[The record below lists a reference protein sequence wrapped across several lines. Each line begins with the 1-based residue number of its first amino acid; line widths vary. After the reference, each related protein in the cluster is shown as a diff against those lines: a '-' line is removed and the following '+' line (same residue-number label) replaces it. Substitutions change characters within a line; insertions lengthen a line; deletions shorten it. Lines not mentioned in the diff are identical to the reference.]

1 MSSSQLGQA
10 FQQIQ
15 SNGTAMRPIAGPPKN
30 MPLPGNEGIVP
41 PGQVAPPPLTLP
53 NMGVDVGFRGGAIS
67 PYSPSPPQGNWDGP
81 SPPGSYNSGQAYR
94 RGAQDYFR
102 NDLAGDPQARSQA
115 AFDELQQ
122 RNPDMA
128 ARFGRQNVGQ
138 YIPFMNSPAKRGL
151 LTLPAER

>member
-67 PYSPSPPQGNWDGP
+67 PYSPSPLKEIGMAHLLLDHITQGKPTGVAHRIIFVMI
-81 SPPGSYNSGQAYR
+81 SQVIHK
-94 RGAQDYFR
+94 QDHRLHLMSFSR
-102 NDLAGDPQARSQA
+102 ETRIWLQGLAVRMLGNIYH
-115 AFDELQQ
+115 L
-122 RNPDMA
+122 
-128 ARFGRQNVGQ
+128 
-138 YIPFMNSPAKRGL
+138 
-151 LTLPAER
+151 